1 MNFIDGVIMIEELKA
16 FSIGVDIIFAV
27 IEVLMMAALLWGLH
41 ICNKDG
47 LIKALFV
54 VVPALLIGGLTL
66 TAYCY
71 DVLNLKEPTGSYE
84 VVVTD
89 EVDMKVFEDT
99 YEIVSYSDGK
109 YTIKLK

>member
-16 FSIGVDIIFAV
+16 FSIGTGITLAV
-27 IEVLMMAALLWGLH
+27 IEVLLVAALFWSVH
-41 ICNKDG
+41 ICNEDG
-47 LIKALFV
+47 FTKALFV
-54 VVPALLIGGLTL
+54 VIPVLLIGGLTL
-66 TAYCY
+66 AERST
-71 DVLNLKEPTGSYE
+71 DFLNLKEPTGSYE

-89 EVDMKVFEDT
+89 EVDMEAFEDT